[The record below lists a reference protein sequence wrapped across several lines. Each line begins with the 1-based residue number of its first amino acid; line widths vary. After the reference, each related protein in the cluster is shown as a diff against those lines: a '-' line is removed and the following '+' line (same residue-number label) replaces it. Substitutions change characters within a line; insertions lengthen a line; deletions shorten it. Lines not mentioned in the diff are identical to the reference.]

1 MEKQPEKSELR
12 SKRGTSAWK
21 RINTFKTEQLQQGD
35 PGFNGTSKK
44 KKSSYK
50 SSSQGVEVILESYR
64 INFSSS
70 PSKKLMFPVNQ
81 NGQNT

>member
-35 PGFNGTSKK
+35 PGFNGTRKK
-44 KKSSYK
+44 KKSS
-50 SSSQGVEVILESYR
+50 
-64 INFSSS
+64 
-70 PSKKLMFPVNQ
+70 
-81 NGQNT
+81 